1 MSISPLSS
9 LTNALGSGSSS
20 SSNSS
25 SSSAAGGTG
34 LGQGIDIQ
42 QFVQFAVANQQAT
55 ITSLQNQQN
64 NLTAQQSELGT
75 ITSQFLTL
83 ESAAYALKDP
93 LGAMSAETASSS
105 NSSMLTASASYTAT
119 PSSHTVSISNLATT
133 SSYYTDS
140 VATSSTALAS
150 GDTINISV
158 GGTSVAGIT
167 IDSTNNTLGTL
178 ATAINTAT
186 SAVHASVVTDANGSR
201 LALVS
206 ASSGAP
212 GDIAVTGSLHLTDAN
227 NTAVKFNQAVQG
239 KNANLFVDGM
249 PVSSTSNTVSGVIEG
264 VVLNLAA
271 PTVTNGVDNPVSL
284 TVAPDTTQATTAIN
298 NFVNAYNAVT
308 TEINNQF
315 KVGANGAANG
325 VLEADSSLRQAQ
337 SMLLGAASYAMT
349 GNNGIVNL
357 ASIGVN
363 MNDDGTL
370 TVDKGAL
377 SSALSSNYSAVQ
389 NLMQNSINGFGK
401 NFDQMV
407 LSLDLPSTGLLAIDG
422 QSITS
427 LSNDIGQ
434 RITDLQAAMVVQE
447 AQFTAIYSKVNTT
460 LQQLPMLMAQMS
472 QQLSSIP

>member
-1 MSISPLSS
+1 M
-9 LTNALGSGSSS
+9 
-20 SSNSS
+20 
-25 SSSAAGGTG
+25 
-34 LGQGIDIQ
+34 
-42 QFVQFAVANQQAT
+42 
-55 ITSLQNQQN
+55 
-64 NLTAQQSELGT
+64 
-75 ITSQFLTL
+75 
-83 ESAAYALKDP
+83 
-93 LGAMSAETASSS
+93 
-105 NSSMLTASASYTAT
+105 
-119 PSSHTVSISNLATT
+119 
-133 SSYYTDS
+133 
-140 VATSSTALAS
+140 ATSSTALAS

-212 GDIAVTGSLHLTDAN
+212 GDIAVTGSSRLTDAN

-377 SSALSSNYSAVQ
+377 SSAPSSNYSAVQ